1 MSSVSGQINDIIRR
15 SGMVSIDDSDYK
27 RAGHVA
33 ELRGE
38 GMTDWHAQASYTNI
52 TEHKTLEAYKSDW
65 RELGRYQRDNG
76 YGTNLRKVSP
86 DCVRDFLQS
95 KLDAGRS
102 YNTMVGYL
110 TSIGKLDAMLDSM
123 SGRERGRLFD
133 PVLQGDN
140 SMRATIKAE
149 APRADAETRAFRDPQ
164 AVVAA
169 IADPRCQLAAEI
181 QLATGLRVHDV
192 TYIRLNADGSLEIN
206 SKAGRRIPSYPI
218 PSDLSARLMAIND
231 GPGTFHLCNYDHYRY
246 ELAKACAATG
256 EHYTGTHA
264 LRHSYA
270 QQSYADHRASGM
282 SENEAKAAVSE
293 ELFHHRLEITD
304 TYLR

>member
-1 MSSVSGQINDIIRR
+1 MSSNVSSQIQDIIRR
-15 SGMVSIDDSDYK
+15 SGMVDIDTDYK
-27 RAGHVA
+27 RAEHVA

-38 GMTDWHAQASYTNI
+38 GMTDWHAQASCTSI
-52 TEHKTLEAYKSDW
+52 TEHKTLEAYKQDW
-65 RELGRYQRDNG
+65 RELGKYQRDNG
-76 YGTNLRKVSP
+76 YGTSLRKVSP
-86 DCVRDFLQS
+86 DCVRDFLQD

-102 YNTMVGYL
+102 YNTMIGYL
-110 TSIGKLDAMLDSM
+110 TSIGKLDAMLDAG
-123 SGRERGRLFD
+123 SGHERGRLFD
-133 PVLQGDN
+133 CVLQGDA

-149 APRADAETRAFRDPQ
+149 APRTDTETRAYNDPQ

-181 QLATGLRVHDV
+181 QLSTGLRAHDV
-192 TYIRLNADGSLEIN
+192 CYIRLNDDGSLSIR
-206 SKAGRRIPSYPI
+206 SKAGRTIPQYTI
-218 PSDLSARLMAIND
+218 PGDLSARLMAING
-231 GPGTFHLCNYDHYRY
+231 GPGAFHLTGYNHYRY

-282 SENEAKAAVSE
+282 SDNEAKAAVSE
-293 ELFHHRLEITD
+293 ELFHHRLEVVD
-304 TYLR
+304 VYLR